1 MSFITI
7 LLIAIGLSMD
17 SLAVSISGGI
27 CMKPFCIKKSL
38 KMALTMGIF
47 QGGMTWLGWAMG
59 IHFSNYITD
68 FDHWI
73 AFVLL
78 SYLGGKMVYESFKE
92 EDSHLITFSSRMLFT
107 LGVATSIDA
116 LAVGVSMAFLKT
128 GIWFP
133 ASVIAFTTFF
143 LSFSGVICGYC
154 SILGNNTPVPLFSIY
169 DTRIRRPLHTNTRT
183 TPKQIQ
189 VTTNHNNKVIFPQLN
204 INIHPATGKSA
215 TAIATSQT
223 LLRNIRLSVLFTAP
237 QTKLFFHQSTSSPI
251 NILAGMSNGNMYL
264 IFFSGNK
271 DSKTSATNIHNNGN
285 KYNLL
290 CLNCLF
296 HTGRTVAV
304 ISRPAHTPDS
314 KKNFQ

>member
-92 EDSHLITFSSRMLFT
+92 EDSHLITFSSRMLFHPRRSDQYRCPGCRREYG
-107 LGVATSIDA
+107 LSENG
-116 LAVGVSMAFLKT
+116 L
-128 GIWFP
+128 WFP
-133 ASVIAFTTFF
+133 GLQLSLSLLSSF
-143 LSFSGVICGYC
+143 LS
-154 SILGNNTPVPLFSIY
+154 
-169 DTRIRRPLHTNTRT
+169 
-183 TPKQIQ
+183 
-189 VTTNHNNKVIFPQLN
+189 
-204 INIHPATGKSA
+204 AE
-215 TAIATSQT
+215 
-223 LLRNIRLSVLFTAP
+223 
-237 QTKLFFHQSTSSPI
+237 
-251 NILAGMSNGNMYL
+251 
-264 IFFSGNK
+264 
-271 DSKTSATNIHNNGN
+271 
-285 KYNLL
+285 
-290 CLNCLF
+290 
-296 HTGRTVAV
+296 
-304 ISRPAHTPDS
+304 
-314 KKNFQ
+314 

>member
-143 LSFSGVICGYC
+143 LSFSGVICGFRFGK
-154 SILGNNTPVPLFSIY
+154 IKGLKVELLGEI
-169 DTRIRRPLHTNTRT
+169 
-183 TPKQIQ
+183 
-189 VTTNHNNKVIFPQLN
+189 
-204 INIHPATGKSA
+204 
-215 TAIATSQT
+215 
-223 LLRNIRLSVLFTAP
+223 
-237 QTKLFFHQSTSSPI
+237 
-251 NILAGMSNGNMYL
+251 
-264 IFFSGNK
+264 
-271 DSKTSATNIHNNGN
+271 
-285 KYNLL
+285 
-290 CLNCLF
+290 
-296 HTGRTVAV
+296 GR
-304 ISRPAHTPDS
+304 AHV
-314 KKNFQ
+314 